1 MIPSLTVGALSC
13 KPNAVESHAGS
24 TPEQEHSPSLG
35 KEVVFRGMAVA
46 PGIAEGKVLIHRQEE
61 EVLPFRDLKE
71 NELDAEVARFEAALF
86 ATRTEIKALQER
98 LAQSPAAGDAGIFDA
113 HLLVLED
120 PSLIEEVLKLI
131 RKERHNAEFVFHSVS
146 QKFIRT
152 LAAIDDPYLR
162 ERAIDL
168 DDVTRRVLRHL
179 LGKSGQR
186 LGGHDRSHII
196 VADELTPSDTA
207 TLNRENVAGF
217 VTEKGSKTSHT
228 AIMARALGIPAIVG
242 LEGITSSLESGCTIL
257 MDGYSGKI
265 FLNPTPATRAAYQ
278 SLAAEKEHVE
288 EGLESLRS
296 SDPVTWDGRRIML
309 AANIEIPEELDEVA
323 DSGAEGIG
331 LYRTEFLYFNRTVP
345 PDEEEQYAVY
355 RQVAERIAPHP
366 VIIRTL
372 DIGGDK
378 PTECLDL
385 GHEENP
391 FLGCR
396 AIRFCLNNPEIF
408 KTQLRAILRAGIH
421 GNVKMMFPMISGFEE
436 LLHAKALLAE
446 AASEL
451 RAAGKPFLENMELGL
466 MIEVPSAAI
475 MARMLAPEV
484 KFFSIGTNDLLQY
497 LMAVDR
503 GNERIAHLHDPANPA
518 VVRILKDVVD
528 AAHEAGIWVGV
539 CGELAGDL
547 EFTPML
553 LGLGIDELSTGAAM
567 VPRIKKA
574 IRSLDME
581 ACRQLVA
588 HALSGER
595 AAEIYARTTGL
606 ARTRYPDLF

>member
-1 MIPSLTVGALSC
+1 
-13 KPNAVESHAGS
+13 
-24 TPEQEHSPSLG
+24 
-35 KEVVFRGMAVA
+35 MAVA
-46 PGIAEGKVLIHRQEE
+46 PGIAEGKVLIHLQEE
-61 EVLPFRDLKE
+61 EALPFRDLQE
-71 NELDAEVARFEAALF
+71 NELDAEVARFEVALF
-86 ATRTEIKALQER
+86 ATRGELKALQER

-120 PSLIEEVLKLI
+120 PSLIEEVLRLI

-168 DDVTRRVLRHL
+168 EDVTRRVLRHL

-207 TLNRENVAGF
+207 TLNRENIAGF

-242 LEGITSSLESGCTIL
+242 LEGITANLESGCTIL

-265 FLNPTPATRAAYQ
+265 FLNPTPATKAAYRL
-278 SLAAEKEHVE
+278 LAEEKEHVE
-288 EGLESLRS
+288 EGLESLRG
-296 SDPVTWDGRRIML
+296 SDPVTWDGRRITL

-323 DSGAEGIG
+323 ASGAEGIG

-355 RQVAERIAPHP
+355 RQVAERVAPHP

-378 PTECLDL
+378 PTECLELD
-385 GHEENP
+385 HEENP

-396 AIRFCLNNPEIF
+396 AIRFCLRHPEIF
-408 KTQLRAILRAGIH
+408 KTQLRAILRAGMH
-421 GNVKMMFPMISGFEE
+421 GNVKMMFPMISGLEE

-446 AASEL
+446 AAAEL
-451 RAAGKPFLENMELGL
+451 CAAGKPFREDVELGL

-475 MARMLAPEV
+475 MAGMLAREV

-518 VVRILKDVVD
+518 VVRVLKNVVD

-547 EFTPML
+547 EFTPL
-553 LGLGIDELSTGAAM
+553 LVGLGIDELSAGAAM

-581 ACRQLVA
+581 ACRQVVN

>member
-1 MIPSLTVGALSC
+1 
-13 KPNAVESHAGS
+13 
-24 TPEQEHSPSLG
+24 
-35 KEVVFRGMAVA
+35 VVFRPSKQTLPKGAIASGEETLLKGLPLA
-46 PGIAEGKVLIHRQEE
+46 PGIAEGKVMIHFHEE
-61 EVLPFRDLKE
+61 EAIPFRDLQE
-71 NELDAEVARFEAALF
+71 GELDAEVARFEAALL
-86 ATRTEIKALQER
+86 ATRAELLALQER
-98 LAQSPAAGDAGIFDA
+98 LSRSSSASDASIFDA

-120 PSLIEEVLKLI
+120 PSLIDEVLKGI
-131 RKERHNAEFVFHSVS
+131 RRERHNAEFVFQGVS
-146 QKFIRT
+146 HKFINT
-152 LAAIDDPYLR
+152 LASIDDPYLR
-162 ERAIDL
+162 ERAVDL
-168 DDVTRRVLRHL
+168 EDVARRLLRHL
-179 LGKSGQR
+179 LGKSGQC

-207 TLNRENVAGF
+207 MLNRDNVAGF
-217 VTEKGSKTSHT
+217 ITEKGSKTSHT
-228 AIMARALGIPAIVG
+228 AIMARSLGIPAVAG
-242 LEGITSSLESGCTIL
+242 LEGICNLLENGCTIL

-265 FLNPTPATRAAYQ
+265 FLNPSPDTRATYQ
-278 SLAAEKEHVE
+278 ALAAEKEHVE
-288 EGLESLRS
+288 EGLESLRDT
-296 SDPVTWDGRRIML
+296 DPVTQDGQRIAL
-309 AANIEIPEELDEVA
+309 AANIELPDELDEVEA
-323 DSGAEGIG
+323 SGAEGIG
-331 LYRTEFLYFNRTVP
+331 LYRTEFLYFNRTEP

-355 RQVAERIAPHP
+355 KKVAEKIAPHS

-408 KTQLRAILRAGIH
+408 KTQLKAILRAGLH
-421 GNVKMMFPMISGFEE
+421 GNLKMMFPMISGYEE

-446 AASEL
+446 AAEEL
-451 RAAGKPFLENMELGL
+451 RARGTPFQEEMELGV

-475 MARMLAPEV
+475 VASMLAREV

-503 GNERIAHLHDPANPA
+503 GNERIAHLHDPSNPA
-518 VVRILKDVVD
+518 VVRILKMVVD

-539 CGELAGDL
+539 CGELAGDI
-547 EFTPML
+547 EFTPL
-553 LGLGIDELSTGAAM
+553 LIGIGIDELSMSASL
-567 VPRIKKA
+567 VPRVKKA
-574 IRSLDME
+574 IRSLDVQ
-581 ACRQLVA
+581 ACREVVA

-606 ARTRYPDLF
+606 ARSRYPDLF

>member
-1 MIPSLTVGALSC
+1 
-13 KPNAVESHAGS
+13 
-24 TPEQEHSPSLG
+24 
-35 KEVVFRGMAVA
+35 MAVA
-46 PGIAEGKVLIHRQEE
+46 PGIAEGKVLIHLQEE
-61 EVLPFRDLKE
+61 ETLPFRDLKE
-71 NELDAEVARFEAALF
+71 SELDAEVARFEAALF
-86 ATRTEIKALQER
+86 ATRGEIKALQER
-98 LAQSPAAGDAGIFDA
+98 LSQSPAAGDAGIFDA

-120 PSLIEEVLKLI
+120 PSLIEEVLRLI
-131 RKERHNAEFVFHSVS
+131 RTERHNAEFVFHSVS

-168 DDVTRRVLRHL
+168 EDVTRRVLRHL

-196 VADELTPSDTA
+196 VADDLTPSDTA
-207 TLNRENVAGF
+207 TLNRDNIAGF

-242 LEGITSSLESGCTIL
+242 LGGITASLESGCTIL

-265 FLNPTPATRAAYQ
+265 FLNPTPATRAAYRT
-278 SLAAEKEHVE
+278 LAEEKEHVE
-288 EGLESLRS
+288 EGLESLRG
-296 SDPVTWDGRRIML
+296 SDPVTWDGRRITL

-323 DSGAEGIG
+323 ASGAEGIG
-331 LYRTEFLYFNRTVP
+331 LYRTEFLYFNRTTP
-345 PDEEEQYAVY
+345 PDEEEQYAIY
-355 RQVAERIAPHP
+355 RQVAERVAPHP

-396 AIRFCLNNPEIF
+396 AIRFCLRNPEIF
-408 KTQLRAILRAGIH
+408 KTQLRAILRAGLH
-421 GNVKMMFPMISGFEE
+421 GNVKMMFPMISGLEE

-446 AASEL
+446 AVAEL
-451 RAAGKPFLENMELGL
+451 RAAGKPFREDVELGL

-475 MARMLAPEV
+475 MAGMLAREV

-518 VVRILKDVVD
+518 VVRVLRNVVD

-547 EFTPML
+547 EFTPL
-553 LGLGIDELSTGAAM
+553 LVGLGIDELSTGAAM

-581 ACRQLVA
+581 ACRQLVD

>member
-1 MIPSLTVGALSC
+1 
-13 KPNAVESHAGS
+13 
-24 TPEQEHSPSLG
+24 
-35 KEVVFRGMAVA
+35 MAVA
-46 PGIAEGKVLIHRQEE
+46 PGIAEGKVLIHLLEE
-61 EVLPFRDLKE
+61 ESLPFRDLKE
-71 NELDAEVARFEAALF
+71 GELDAEVARFEAALI
-86 ATRTEIKALQER
+86 ATRGELMALQER

-120 PSLIEEVLKLI
+120 PSLIDEVLKRI
-131 RKERHNAEFVFHSVS
+131 RQEKHNAEFVFHSVS

-152 LAAIDDPYLR
+152 LSSIDDPYLR

-168 DDVTRRVLRHL
+168 EDVTRRVLHQL
-179 LGKSGQR
+179 LGKTGQR
-186 LGGHDRSHII
+186 LGGHNRSHII

-207 TLNRENVAGF
+207 TLSRDNIAGF
-217 VTEKGSKTSHT
+217 ITEKGSKTSHT

-242 LEGITSSLESGCTIL
+242 LDGITAELESGCTIL

-265 FLNPTPATRAAYQ
+265 FINPSSATRAAYQ
-278 SLAAEKEHVE
+278 SLAEQKEHVE
-288 EGLESLRS
+288 EGLESLRNA
-296 SDPVTWDGRRIML
+296 DPVTWDGKRIAL
-309 AANIEIPEELDEVA
+309 AANIEIPEELEDVA
-323 DSGAEGIG
+323 ASGAEGIG

-355 RQVAERIAPHP
+355 RQVAERVAPHA

-408 KTQLRAILRAGIH
+408 KTQLRAILRAGMH
-421 GNVKMMFPMISGFEE
+421 GHVRIMFPMISGLEE

-451 RAAGKPFLENMELGL
+451 KAAGKPFREDVELGI

-475 MARMLAPEV
+475 MAGMLAREV

-503 GNERIAHLHDPANPA
+503 GNDRIAHLHDPANPA
-518 VVRILKDVVD
+518 VVRILKTVVD
-528 AAHEAGIWVGV
+528 AAHDAGIWVGV
-539 CGELAGDL
+539 CGELAGDI
-547 EFTPML
+547 EFTPIL
-553 LGLGIDELSTGAAM
+553 VGLGIDELSTGTAM

-581 ACRQLVA
+581 ACRQVVD